1 MILSCWILYIITIW
15 YTSAG
20 IQFFPRF
27 PTRRILFRV
36 YEQYDNIIIIIIP
49 MYNIQ
54 RRENNSTLYRWR
66 WLVGNARVD
75 LFPRDISVINNI
87 IIPNNNYSSR
97 QLERVRRKFLS
108 LTSHKFKMTCT
119 PHDYIPVVPSRLTTV
134 TWNFIMTT
142 FPLKSIL
149 LLDVPLF
156 KILKVLFHIR
166 IN

>member
-36 YEQYDNIIIIIIP
+36 YEQYDNIIIIMP
-49 MYNIQ
+49 TYNIQ
-54 RRENNSTLYRWR
+54 RRENNSTLYRRR

-75 LFPRDISVINNI
+75 LFLRDIGVINNI
-87 IIPNNNYSSR
+87 IIPNNNYSSC

-108 LTSHKFKMTCT
+108 LTSHKCKMTRT
-119 PHDYIPVVPSRLTTV
+119 PHDYIPVVPSCLTTV
-134 TWNFIMTT
+134 TWNLMMTT
-142 FPLKSIL
+142 FPLKLIL

-156 KILKVLFHIR
+156 KILKVLFPIR